1 MRISDWSSDVCS
13 SDLAPH
19 EGQRFVKGQAIKS
32 GIHRVRA
39 LDAAMAVNRCAANI
53 FDPPK
58 QFLAAISA
66 DDVAEKPA
74 QITDVFV
81 LAEAL
86 RPCFRHPALCMLRI
100 KCSATSCKQLDRKS
114 TRLNS
119 SH

>member
-1 MRISDWSSDVCS
+1 
-13 SDLAPH
+13 
-19 EGQRFVKGQAIKS
+19 
-32 GIHRVRA
+32 
-39 LDAAMAVNRCAANI
+39 MAVNRCAANI

-100 KCSATSCKQLDRKS
+100 KCSATSCKRSEEHTSELQSLMRTSYAVFCLKKKNNNTKS
-114 TRLNS
+114 NYD
-119 SH
+119 